1 MTRFQPI
8 TNLWR
13 FFACVTPVF
22 LGLLI
27 LRGWQSLDRIP
38 ADPGYGW
45 VLRASNQGFTS
56 IATSDPYFRL
66 HELAVAWI
74 VSLFPIAIHAL
85 LLSVLSHLAWALG
98 AAVVAWTILRMV
110 NSWSTGILA
119 GLLVVLAP
127 HAAESVL
134 GNHGNVRWIL
144 LIVLV
149 TVVSTPPEFRHGRFG
164 VALLALVNGLSNPI
178 AGVCLLPLVARGVGK
193 RHFHR
198 NDTFVGGWLVVG
210 VILQI
215 VQAYVNDFLVG
226 HSTKTT
232 APWDGMGAFWWSG
245 LLAPIAA
252 AAASLMLLTFCKGT
266 SGVNREFPT
275 WLAILSLVIHGL
287 SYLLGGI
294 ADRYFVTPMTLS
306 LIALMLS
313 LHALALRGQ
322 FLWRFAYLLLILL
335 LTVPTLKW
343 FWSSNYLAS
352 GPSWRSEVMRARL
365 LCSSDNK
372 RVLSLSLS
380 HSSTQTLTC
389 EDLF

>member
-1 MTRFQPI
+1 MGF
-8 TNLWR
+8 WR
-13 FFACVTPVF
+13 FSACVTPVF

-45 VLRASNQGFTS
+45 VLRASNEGFTS

-66 HELAVAWI
+66 QELTVAWI
-74 VSLFPIAIHAL
+74 VSLFPVVIHAL

-98 AAVVAWTILRMV
+98 AAVVAWTILKMV
-110 NSWSTGILA
+110 NSWLTGILA

-149 TVVSTPPEFRHGRFG
+149 TLVSTPPEFRHGRFG

-178 AGVCLLPLVARGVGK
+178 AGVCLLPVATRGIAK
-193 RHFHR
+193 RKFHPA
-198 NDTFVGGWLVVG
+198 DKFVGGWLAVG

-215 VQAYVNDFLVG
+215 IQAYVNDFLGG
-226 HSTKTT
+226 HSNKTT

-252 AAASLMLLTFCKGT
+252 AATSLVLLTFCRGNG
-266 SGVNREFPT
+266 GVNREFPA
-275 WLAILSLVIHGL
+275 WLAILSLVIHGF

-294 ADRYFVTPMTLS
+294 ADRYFVAPMTLS
-306 LIALMLS
+306 LVALALS
-313 LHALALRGQ
+313 LHALALQGQ
-322 FLWRFAYLLLILL
+322 FHWRFAYLSLVLM

-343 FWSSNYLAS
+343 FSSSNYLAS
-352 GPSWRSEVMRARL
+352 GPSWSSEVKRALL
-365 LCSSDNK
+365 LCDSDDEH
-372 RVLSLSLS
+372 VLSLSLS
-380 HSSTQTLTC
+380 NNSTQMLTC
-389 EDLF
+389 DDLS